1 MTLLDWTFFLILA
14 LVAGAVAVSLA
25 RAIACIIRGRND

>member
-1 MTLLDWTFFLILA
+1 MNLIDWTFFIILT

-25 RAIACIIRGRND
+25 KAIGCIIKERNE